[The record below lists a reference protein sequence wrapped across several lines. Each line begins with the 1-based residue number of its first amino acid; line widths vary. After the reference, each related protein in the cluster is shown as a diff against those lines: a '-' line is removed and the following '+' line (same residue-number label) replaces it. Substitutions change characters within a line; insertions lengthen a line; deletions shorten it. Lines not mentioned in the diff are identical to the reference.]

1 MKKTMLFACCLTA
14 ITAFGQDGN
23 KVLSSDEQAKVDQAL
38 TTPTEAAA
46 PKDTSWTTGGT
57 LGLNFT
63 QTYLDNWASGGQ
75 SSISGTVLV
84 SGFAKYAKGNVT
96 WDNTID
102 LAYGL
107 LRQGDS
113 GGVLK
118 TDDRIDFSSK
128 YGRKASEKWYYSAL
142 LNFRTQFAP
151 GYNIVNGVQDENQLI
166 SDFLAPGYGL
176 LALGMDYKPSSKFT
190 AFISPLTYKLTVVGN
205 QDLADAGAFGVQAAE
220 FNDLGEKIADGE
232 NLRSELG
239 GFVKMEYKTD
249 LVENVSLQ
257 TRIDLFSNYANNP
270 QNIDINWETLIS
282 MKINKYLSTTIS
294 TQLLYDDDVDVV
306 RGERQEVVD
315 GETITIQD
323 VGPAVQFK
331 EVLAIGFNYKF

>member
-1 MKKTMLFACCLTA
+1 M
-14 ITAFGQDGN
+14 
-23 KVLSSDEQAKVDQAL
+23 
-38 TTPTEAAA
+38 
-46 PKDTSWTTGGT
+46 
-57 LGLNFT
+57 
-63 QTYLDNWASGGQ
+63 
-75 SSISGTVLV
+75 
-84 SGFAKYAKGNVT
+84 
-96 WDNTID
+96 
-102 LAYGL
+102 
-107 LRQGDS
+107 
-113 GGVLK
+113 
-118 TDDRIDFSSK
+118 
-128 YGRKASEKWYYSAL
+128 
-142 LNFRTQFAP
+142 
-151 GYNIVNGVQDENQLI
+151 
-166 SDFLAPGYGL
+166 
-176 LALGMDYKPSSKFT
+176 
-190 AFISPLTYKLTVVGN
+190 
-205 QDLADAGAFGVQAAE
+205 ADAGAFGVEGAQ
-220 FNDLGEKIADGE
+220 FNDLEEKIADGE